1 MFRYIINRF
10 RLLKNKYQYKNI
22 LHSQLTNYRLVD
34 KMAIIKNSKLC
45 GNIKVGQNTIID
57 KVEIIGDAEIGR
69 NTTINGP
76 NTDIYSEFFPVI
88 IGNFC
93 SISRNVSI
101 QEYNHRNN
109 HCTTYCIL
117 HHIFGEEWRNEMV
130 SKGPIVIGNDV
141 WIGSHVAVLP
151 GAEVSNGAIIAANSV
166 VKTKIP
172 PYAIVGVGAAKIIK
186 YRFDEKVIEKLLQI
200 KWWEWSIDKIKRNK
214 QLFDGPLTIDTLN
227 TIID

>member
-1 MFRYIINRF
+1 
-10 RLLKNKYQYKNI
+10 
-22 LHSQLTNYRLVD
+22 
-34 KMAIIKNSKLC
+34 
-45 GNIKVGQNTIID
+45 
-57 KVEIIGDAEIGR
+57 
-69 NTTINGP
+69 
-76 NTDIYSEFFPVI
+76 
-88 IGNFC
+88 
-93 SISRNVSI
+93 
-101 QEYNHRNN
+101 
-109 HCTTYCIL
+109 
-117 HHIFGEEWRNEMV
+117 MV

-172 PYAIVGVGAAKIIK
+172 PYAIVGGGAAKIIK